1 MNTDNEKNET
11 ADTEQLLQV
20 PEKKET
26 KPDSKVIS
34 KTERLSEKLKM
45 LCEKREKAF
54 TAQSAAEKK
63 TKEIDEQINKI
74 KTELHNDEIRVLDNF
89 CKSKN
94 LTVRNILDFLT
105 VLTGKMTLPEAAALL
120 DITLEDGG
128 NERGQ

>member
-1 MNTDNEKNET
+1 MSMENEKNGT

-20 PEKKET
+20 PDKKET
-26 KPDSKVIS
+26 KPDSKAIS
-34 KTERLSEKLKM
+34 KTERLEEKLKM

-89 CKSKN
+89 CKAKN
-94 LTVRNILDFLT
+94 LTVKNILDFLSA
-105 VLTGKMTLPEAAALL
+105 VAEKMTLPEAAALL
-120 DITLEDGG
+120 DIKLEDGG
-128 NERGQ
+128 NKSE

>member
-1 MNTDNEKNET
+1 MNSENEKKEA
-11 ADTEQLLQV
+11 ADATQLLQV
-20 PEKKET
+20 PEKAVS

-34 KTERLSEKLKM
+34 KSERLAKKLKL

-74 KTELHNDEIRVLDNF
+74 RTELHNDEIRTLDNL

-94 LTVRNILDFLT
+94 LSVKIIIDFLT
-105 VLTGKMTLPEAAALL
+105 ALTDKMPLSEAAALL
-120 DITLEDGG
+120 EIKIGSDNDV
-128 NERGQ
+128 

>member
-1 MNTDNEKNET
+1 MNIDNEKNGT
-11 ADTEQLLQV
+11 ADTERLLQV
-20 PEKKET
+20 PEKKEN
-26 KPDSKVIS
+26 KPDSKVVS

-89 CKSKN
+89 CKAKN
-94 LTVRNILDFLT
+94 LTVKIILDFLSA
-105 VLTGKMTLPEAAALL
+105 VAEKMTLPEAAALL
-120 DITLEDGG
+120 DIKIEDGG
-128 NERGQ
+128 NKRE

>member
-1 MNTDNEKNET
+1 MSIENEKNGT
-11 ADTEQLLQV
+11 ANTEQLLQV
-20 PEKKET
+20 PEKKEN

-34 KTERLSEKLKM
+34 KTERLEEKLKM

-89 CKSKN
+89 CKAKS
-94 LTVRNILDFLT
+94 LTVKNILDFLSAVT
-105 VLTGKMTLPEAAALL
+105 EKMTLPEAAALL
-120 DITLEDGG
+120 DIKLEDGG
-128 NERGQ
+128 NKRE